1 MPTNPCTE
9 QPPKPARRWLRFS
22 LRSMLLLVV
31 VIAIPMGWK
40 VNRARNQRVV
50 VAELQTMHAEI
61 VYDYQIV
68 KVKGGWDYGNL
79 PPPGPIWLT
88 DLLGKEYF
96 FDVYSVGVWGPY
108 VTDETLALIAKLPEV
123 ADVSIGGQNRI
134 TDGGL
139 AHFAGMHNLEVVA
152 LYSDRIT
159 GTGLVHLAKL
169 KRLKSLCAMGWINDS
184 SLGHISMLGRL
195 ELLNIYGATQ
205 ITDEGLAHISKL
217 HNLRKFIIV
226 KSGSAD
232 SEYIQVSDE
241 GLVHL
246 YGLKNLDELTFS
258 ATQVTQAGIEKLHE
272 ALPNCRIEWN
282 GSRIE

>member
-1 MPTNPCTE
+1 M
-9 QPPKPARRWLRFS
+9 
-22 LRSMLLLVV
+22 LLVV
-31 VIAIPMGWK
+31 VIAIPLAWK
-40 VNRARNQRVV
+40 VNRVRNQRAV
-50 VAELQTMHAEI
+50 VAELGKLNAQI
-61 VYDYQIV
+61 LYDYQIAQV
-68 KVKGGWDYGNL
+68 ESGGDMVS
-79 PPPGPIWLT
+79 PPEPKWLT
-88 DLLGKEYF
+88 DLIGKEYF
-96 FDVYSVGVWGPY
+96 VEVDQVTVVGPQVNN
-108 VTDETLALIAKLPEV
+108 ETIALIAKLPGIV
-123 ADVSIGGQNRI
+123 RVILRSDNSATGINDSGLVS
-134 TDGGL
+134 
-139 AHFAGMHNLEVVA
+139 FAGMHNLEVVA

>member
-1 MPTNPCTE
+1 
-9 QPPKPARRWLRFS
+9 
-22 LRSMLLLVV
+22 MLLLVV

-139 AHFAGMHNLEVVA
+139 AHFAGMHNLEEVM
-152 LYSDRIT
+152 LFSDRIT
-159 GTGLVHLAKL
+159 GTGLVKVTGL
-169 KRLKSLCAMGWINDS
+169 KRLTKLGASGWI
-184 SLGHISMLGRL
+184 
-195 ELLNIYGATQ
+195 
-205 ITDEGLAHISKL
+205 TDASLAHISKL
-217 HNLRKFIIV
+217 ERLEVLWLYEAAQITDKGLAHIAKLTKLRSLVIGGGRDDLMKV
-226 KSGSAD
+226 TEK
-232 SEYIQVSDE
+232 
-241 GLVHL
+241 GLANL
-246 YGLKNLDELTFS
+246 YGLKNLEFLFLNT
-258 ATQVTQAGIEKLHE
+258 AEVTQAGIDKLQK
-272 ALPNCRIEWN
+272 ALPNCQIKWN
-282 GSRIE
+282 PKGSNASESIDGASDQQLEE